1 MNRRKKLKQIIK
13 RKDARG
19 KTAQNTSKPKYVSKA
34 ERAKLALEATE
45 TVSAATVDEA
55 R

>member
-19 KTAQNTSKPKYVSKA
+19 KTAQNSTKPKYVSKA

-45 TVSAATVDEA
+45 TLPQAVID
-55 R
+55 